1 MTMSTEWYY
10 QIMSDT
16 VGPVTSEQL
25 LAKVRSG
32 QVKEDT
38 LIRKDDSQWVPARLV
53 NGLLDAA
60 NQNHFQGVCPY
71 CGQKVDRPPTTCSGC
86 NRKLVLSFNSR
97 PTTTGRDR
105 SLARRVHRD
114 REAEA
119 LRAWS
124 DRADIIRY
132 LIPRTLWVGLLFLA
146 PYLIYLTTM
155 GRLFTEGKFAIGAAV
170 VIAAV
175 LGGVYYLTTRLG

>member
-1 MTMSTEWYY
+1 
-10 QIMSDT
+10 
-16 VGPVTSEQL
+16 

-38 LIRKDDSQWVPARLV
+38 LIRKDDSQWVPARQV

-60 NQNHFQGVCPY
+60 NQHHVQRVCPY
-71 CGQKVDRPPTTCSGC
+71 CGQQVDHPPTTCSGC

-97 PTTTGRDR
+97 LTTMGKDR
-105 SLARRVHRD
+105 SQVKRIHRD

-119 LRAWS
+119 KALRERS

-132 LIPRTLWVGLLFLA
+132 LILLALWVGLLVLA
-146 PYLIYLTTM
+146 PYLIYLATM
-155 GRLFTEGKFAIGAAV
+155 GRLFFEGELAIAAAV

-175 LGGVYYLTTRLG
+175 VGGVYYLITRLG